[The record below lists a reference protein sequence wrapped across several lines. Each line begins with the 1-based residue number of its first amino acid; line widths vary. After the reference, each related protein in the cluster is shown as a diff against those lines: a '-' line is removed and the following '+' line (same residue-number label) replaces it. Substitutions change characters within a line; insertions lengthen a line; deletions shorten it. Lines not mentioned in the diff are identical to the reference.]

1 PGASGLKAPRGGA
14 QSSVPTNRALHTD
27 PSSPLGPEPTSRSP
41 QKAPRVNVQL
51 PSPPGRAPHGG
62 SSQSRSPGG
71 APRSHSPRRGSV
83 PTPRARRAPVAPHP
97 QLQHGGVDGGRPVPL
112 EAGHHGAQEPLT
124 ERRLR
129 RCVVTG
135 ALPGIQS
142 GRQRHGRGGTA
153 STHRRQPRSPPLPW
167 VSSAPAATRRPP
179 LPAPAGTGLR
189 GHRPAARTGRSCRGS
204 QRGTAARGEA
214 VPAGSGRRRQRGRG
228 AAWPAPGH
236 RERPH
241 VTAAGHVTARAAAL
255 YGAVRQ
261 FPVLCP
267 RLAMASGS
275 GTKNLDFRRKWDK
288 DEYEKLAEKRLTEE
302 REKKDGKPA
311 QPVKRELL
319 RHRDYKVDLESKLG
333 KTIVITKTTPQSEMG
348 GYYCNVCDCVVKD
361 SINFLDH
368 INGKKHQRNLGMSMR
383 VERSTLD
390 QVKKRFEVNKKK
402 MEEKQKDYDFEERMK
417 ELREE
422 EEKAKAYKKEKQRE
436 KKRRAEED
444 LTFEEDD
451 EMAAVMGFS
460 GFGSTKKSH

>member
-1 PGASGLKAPRGGA
+1 MDDKRLCI
-14 QSSVPTNRALHTD
+14 LH
-27 PSSPLGPEPTSRSP
+27 PS
-41 QKAPRVNVQL
+41 
-51 PSPPGRAPHGG
+51 
-62 SSQSRSPGG
+62 
-71 APRSHSPRRGSV
+71 
-83 PTPRARRAPVAPHP
+83 
-97 QLQHGGVDGGRPVPL
+97 
-112 EAGHHGAQEPLT
+112 
-124 ERRLR
+124 
-129 RCVVTG
+129 
-135 ALPGIQS
+135 
-142 GRQRHGRGGTA
+142 
-153 STHRRQPRSPPLPW
+153 W
-167 VSSAPAATRRPP
+167 
-179 LPAPAGTGLR
+179 
-189 GHRPAARTGRSCRGS
+189 
-204 QRGTAARGEA
+204 
-214 VPAGSGRRRQRGRG
+214 
-228 AAWPAPGH
+228 
-236 RERPH
+236 
-241 VTAAGHVTARAAAL
+241 
-255 YGAVRQ
+255 
-261 FPVLCP
+261 
-267 RLAMASGS
+267 
-275 GTKNLDFRRKWDK
+275 TKNLDFRRKWDK

-302 REKKDGKPA
+302 REKKDGKPV

-422 EEKAKAYKKEKQRE
+422 EEKAKAYKKEKQKE

-460 GFGSTKKSH
+460 GFGSTKKSY